1 MRARSA
7 LGAAAA
13 AIAVAALPAAAQAVS
28 WNREVKSVPGLR
40 IPRVWVTVNDQ
51 DKAPGFMFLTPR
63 AKLGQS
69 TGPTILNADGKVVW
83 FHRLSPRRTASGLQ
97 PQIYRGK
104 PVLVWGQRP
113 PLVHEGDSYR
123 GAPHTV
129 YNVIAD
135 TSYRIIARIR
145 ARGHGVRTDLHE
157 FRISKRDTALVLGWR
172 VVDRDLRRYGGTRH
186 SAVLDNVV
194 QEIDIRTGRV
204 LLNFSAARRISPRQ
218 SYVRPPKD
226 AGAWDAYH
234 VNSITEDTD
243 GNLLLTSRHMSA
255 VYKIDR
261 RTGRVMWK
269 LGGRGGD
276 FKLSNAA
283 RFYYPH
289 DAQRAPD
296 GTITILDNHA
306 GPVTL
311 NHASRALRLRVNTRR
326 HTVSLARSFP
336 HPAGN
341 VSSTSQGNVNQLAN
355 GDVFVGWGISP
366 WFSEYAAD
374 GRILFAAHFKNAWSQ
389 SYRAFKADWH
399 ATPTGAPAIYA
410 RVTKGNV
417 AAYVSWNGATEVAS
431 WRLLGGPDQN
441 NLTTLVETPWADFET
456 KLSAAATPAFVKA
469 QALDANGNV
478 LGESAPVAPNTT

>member
-1 MRARSA
+1 VRVRSA
-7 LGAAAA
+7 IGAAAVA
-13 AIAVAALPAAAQAVS
+13 AAVAALPAAADAIS
-28 WNREVKSVPGLR
+28 WNKEVQSVPGLR
-40 IPRVWVTVNDQ
+40 IPRVFVTVNDP

-63 AKLGQS
+63 AKVGQT

-83 FHRLSPRRTASGLQ
+83 YHRLSPRRTASGLQ
-97 PQIYRGK
+97 PQIYQGK

-157 FRISKRDTALVLGWR
+157 FRISKRNTALVLGWR
-172 VVDRDLRRYGGTRH
+172 VVNRDLRRYGGIRH
-186 SAVLDNVV
+186 SAILDNVV

-204 LLNFSAARRISPRQ
+204 LLNFSTERRISPRQ
-218 SYVRPPKD
+218 SYVRAPKG

-234 VNSITEDTD
+234 VNSISEDSD
-243 GNLLLTSRHMSA
+243 GNLLITSRHMSA
-255 VYKIDR
+255 VYKVDR
-261 RTGRVMWK
+261 HTGKVLWK

-276 FKLSNAA
+276 FKLSRAA
-283 RFYYPH
+283 RFYFPH

-311 NHASRALRLRVNTRR
+311 NHASRALRLRVNARR
-326 HTVSLARSFP
+326 HTVSLARSFA

-341 VSSTSQGNVNQLAN
+341 VASTSQGNATELPN
-355 GDVFVGWGISP
+355 GNVFVGWGISP
-366 WFSEYAAD
+366 WFSEYGPD

-399 ATPTGAPAIYA
+399 ATPKTAPAIYA
-410 RVTKGNV
+410 RVTRGKI
-417 AAYVSWNGATEVAS
+417 AAYVSWNGATEVAA
-431 WRLLGGPDQN
+431 WQLLGGNDPN
-441 NLTTLVETPWADFET
+441 NLSPIGNAPWADFET
-456 KLSAAATPAFVKA
+456 KLGFDGTPGYVQA
-469 QALDANGNV
+469 QALDAAGQV
-478 LGESAPVAPNTT
+478 LGSSPVVQPKQS